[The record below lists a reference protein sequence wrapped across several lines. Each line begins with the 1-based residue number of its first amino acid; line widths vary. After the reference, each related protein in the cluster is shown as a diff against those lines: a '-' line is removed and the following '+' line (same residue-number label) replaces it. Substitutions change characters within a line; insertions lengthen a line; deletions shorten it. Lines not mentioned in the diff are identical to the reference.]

1 MEWSPEASGKHDEQV
16 AQRLATLQDE
26 NRRLSEQIK
35 RLVRTEHELYQFQGQ
50 LDNQIRIYR
59 HLYEVGKKLNAT
71 LNLGEL
77 LQIATQF
84 VLYQLNFERCVAL
97 LYDPETNAFYVET
110 HDGYYD
116 EASQAEVTG
125 LRFSVDDPVLA
136 LILADRERVI
146 CAEGCDQDELL
157 ALGQALEMAEYVA
170 FPLGGE
176 LQQPVGL
183 LIAGN
188 TVNSAAY
195 LPQIQADSEFVVGLA
210 NLVSQVA
217 TAIRMRR
224 EIQAREQRLKQEA
237 RVRERIEQELHVARR
252 IQQASLPEAVPELES
267 WEIIPYYQPAREVG
281 GDFYDFHLLSEGRLG
296 LVVGDATGKG
306 VPAALVMSTTCGM
319 LQVTAQALDSSSPGE
334 VLERVNETLLARIP
348 PNMFVTCFYA
358 ILDPKSGRLS
368 YANAGH
374 DLPYLH
380 RTGDAEELRA
390 RGMPLGLMP
399 EMGYEGKEIVMG
411 AGDRVLFYSD
421 GLVEAHD
428 PKGEMFGFPRLRALV
443 AEHDDERSLVDSLLE
458 ELYSFTGEGWEQE
471 DDITLLTLRR
481 SATRD

>member
-1 MEWSPEASGKHDEQV
+1 MEWSREVSGKQDERV
-16 AQRLATLQDE
+16 EQRLATLQDE
-26 NRRLSEQIK
+26 NRRMSEQIK
-35 RLVRTEHELYQFQGQ
+35 RLVRTEHELYQFQEQ
-50 LDNQIRIYR
+50 LDDQIRIYR

-71 LNLGEL
+71 LDLGEL
-77 LQIATQF
+77 LRVATQF
-84 VLYQLNFERCVAL
+84 VLYQLNLERCVAL
-97 LYDPETNAFYVET
+97 LYDPEANAFYAGA

-116 EASQAEVTG
+116 EASQARLTG
-125 LRFSVDDPVLA
+125 LRFSVDDPALA
-136 LILADRERVI
+136 LILADQERVI

-176 LQQPVGL
+176 PQQPIGL

-195 LPQIQADSEFVVGLA
+195 HPHIQADSEYVVGLA

-224 EIQAREQRLKQEA
+224 EIQARERRLRQEA
-237 RVRERIEQELHVARR
+237 RARERIEQELHVARR
-252 IQQASLPEAVPELES
+252 IQQASLPEEVPELEGWHIS
-267 WEIIPYYQPAREVG
+267 PLYRSAREVG
-281 GDFYDFHLLSEGRLG
+281 GDFYDFHLLSGGRLG

-319 LQVTAQALDSSSPGE
+319 LQAVSQALDSSSPGE
-334 VLERVNETLLARIP
+334 MLERVNEALVPSIP
-348 PNMFVTCFYA
+348 SNMFVTCFHA
-358 ILDPKSGRLS
+358 MLDPKKGSLR

-374 DLPYLH
+374 DLPYLN
-380 RTGDAEELRA
+380 RRGGAAEELRA

-399 EMGYEGKEIVMG
+399 AMSYKEGEVALGKDQG
-411 AGDRVLFYSD
+411 VLFYSD

-443 AEHDDERSLVDSLLE
+443 AEHGEERALGEYLL
-458 ELYSFTGEGWEQE
+458 
-471 DDITLLTLRR
+471 
-481 SATRD
+481 